1 MLLSF
6 QSFSCC
12 KCKIGRYI
20 LFVSSG
26 MCVGSMWHSM
36 WHTRDKLL
44 EVIYKSLDFFWP
56 VFLFLSGFLQSFLF
70 L

>member
-6 QSFSCC
+6 QSFYNC

-20 LFVSSG
+20 IFVSSG
-26 MCVGSMWHSM
+26 MCVGSGTHM
-36 WHTRDKLL
+36 TKLL
-44 EVIYKSLDFFWP
+44 EVNKSLEFFWP
-56 VFLFLSGFLQSFLF
+56 VFLFLSEFLQSFLF